1 MWTRFDSLVN
11 QSDYSGLCLIFPLFF
26 INTLPGMQ
34 YTTFE
39 QLKNFVMQRRTA
51 KLRAARFHRAAS
63 FSDLDYFILGAL
75 SKLSEY
81 ALILSPT
88 YSDAFYSCNVPH
100 FPYIVIKSRLQAG
113 SARYSSAW
121 AGFASYH
128 QSRGSRWLV
137 QGDLDQATA
146 ERP

>member
-1 MWTRFDSLVN
+1 
-11 QSDYSGLCLIFPLFF
+11 
-26 INTLPGMQ
+26 MQ

-51 KLRAARFHRAAS
+51 KLRAAGSHRAAS

-100 FPYIVIKSRLQAG
+100 LSIHCDQVSPTSRKCSIFIGMGWL
-113 SARYSSAW
+113 
-121 AGFASYH
+121 ASYH

-146 ERP
+146 ERPYSRHIVCRAEASV